1 MFTSA
6 YYVLSEDQVVDDD
19 EGVDCDERYF
29 CQRRWK
35 WGEVLRSNVRT
46 ADIRL
51 TSLVFV
57 FGVSMP
63 KPVVSG
69 GSAHPTAPQP
79 VNRVVLPLTRNRSS
93 DRMATAFTSLDR

>member
-6 YYVLSEDQVVDDD
+6 YYLLSEDQVVDDD

-35 WGEVLRSNVRT
+35 GEVLRSNVRT